1 MAGSALVL
9 FTVVAIV
16 LAGSSEPAEIR
27 GASVSN
33 DGRRLD
39 VEYVAPDETC
49 GGDPRIR
56 AEETSSVVTITVEIH
71 RPFEFGTRT
80 CLLRG
85 RLMSAGVDLANPL
98 GDRTV
103 IDGSTTRPVPLTE
116 DPN

>member
-9 FTVVAIV
+9 VTVVAIV

-39 VEYVAPDETC
+39 VEYAAPDETC
-49 GGDPRIR
+49 GGEPQIR
-56 AEETSSVVTITVEIH
+56 AEETSSVVTVTVEIH
-71 RPFEFGTRT
+71 RRFEFGTRA

-85 RLMSAGVDLANPL
+85 RIASAAVDLANPL
-98 GDRTV
+98 GDRLV
-103 IDGSTTRPVPLTE
+103 IDSSTGRPVPLTE
-116 DPN
+116 DHD